1 MRKHFRREMGILREA
16 KASSDLHKLG
26 KTVQNDE
33 KCTIDRL
40 IEDAYRFNN
49 FFINKLEYKKVNN
62 HH

>member
-33 KCTIDRL
+33 KCTIDR
-40 IEDAYRFNN
+40 
-49 FFINKLEYKKVNN
+49 
-62 HH
+62 